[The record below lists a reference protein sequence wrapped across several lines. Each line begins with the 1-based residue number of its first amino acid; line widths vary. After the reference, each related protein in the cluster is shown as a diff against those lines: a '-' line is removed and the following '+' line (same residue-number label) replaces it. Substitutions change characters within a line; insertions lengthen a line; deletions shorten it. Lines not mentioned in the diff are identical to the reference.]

1 MEPLLPFQGVGGLLG
16 GKVIASKR
24 VPCPHCAAGAFVA
37 TTCLECNRRFFEAA
51 DMTMI
56 RERSKWLM
64 RYHPEVA
71 SEIRAM
77 WKQMWRAR

>member
-1 MEPLLPFQGVGGLLG
+1 MEQVSAN
-16 GKVIASKR
+16 KQ
-24 VPCPHCAAGAFVA
+24 CPHCAAGAFVA
-37 TTCLECNRRFFEAA
+37 SNCVACNRRFFEATD

-71 SEIRAM
+71 GEIRAM
-77 WKQMWRAR
+77 WKRMWRER